1 MQVPAMNNQFVLDY
15 IQACSI
21 LRPISWGG
29 NLTNARAKPSH
40 ARLRQDQDQW
50 GHSGESRGQPGKLPP
65 SWKAQPKPARESQP
79 ELAGAIAPR
88 QEKPRSQPGSLPFYF
103 QTLLALCMPKVSN
116 TFMNQ
121 TQSYLEQWHQGLKSM
136 NSKFLDEILDD
147 SCVFTS
153 PIVFKPIKGKEM
165 SKLYLMGAGQT
176 FDMDRFKYVRELVD
190 GLDTVLEFETYIDDI
205 SVNGVDIIRLN
216 EEGKIIDFKVM
227 IRPLQAIG
235 ALQKKMSEALES
247 LNK

>member
-1 MQVPAMNNQFVLDY
+1 M
-15 IQACSI
+15 S
-21 LRPISWGG
+21 
-29 NLTNARAKPSH
+29 
-40 ARLRQDQDQW
+40 
-50 GHSGESRGQPGKLPP
+50 
-65 SWKAQPKPARESQP
+65 
-79 ELAGAIAPR
+79 
-88 QEKPRSQPGSLPFYF
+88 
-103 QTLLALCMPKVSN
+103 KVSN

-121 TQSYLEQWHQGLKSM
+121 TRSYVEQWHQGLKSM
-136 NSKFLDEILDD
+136 ISNFLDEILAD
-147 SCVFTS
+147 SCVFSS
-153 PIVFKPIKGKEM
+153 PIVFKPIEGKDM

-205 SVNGVDIIRLN
+205 SVNGVDIIRWN

>member
-1 MQVPAMNNQFVLDY
+1 M
-15 IQACSI
+15 S
-21 LRPISWGG
+21 
-29 NLTNARAKPSH
+29 
-40 ARLRQDQDQW
+40 
-50 GHSGESRGQPGKLPP
+50 
-65 SWKAQPKPARESQP
+65 
-79 ELAGAIAPR
+79 
-88 QEKPRSQPGSLPFYF
+88 
-103 QTLLALCMPKVSN
+103 KVSY
-116 TFMNQ
+116 TFMNH
-121 TQSYLEQWHQGLKSM
+121 TRSYLEKWHQGLKSM
-136 NSKFLDEILDD
+136 NSNFLDEILDD

-153 PIVFKPIKGKEM
+153 PIVFKPIEGKEM

-205 SVNGVDIIRLN
+205 SVNGVDIIRWN